1 FIYDNNSD
9 AGLGFVNYAGWL
21 SSSVFVNSTPVIGGI
36 PDAVVNV
43 GDSYL
48 FTPTAT
54 DADVNDVLTFS
65 ITGAPT
71 WSIFDE
77 TTGELSGIPTIA
89 DAGTTTNIVITVT
102 DNDTTPAS
110 SSLTAFSIKVNR
122 IPVANDDVFTM
133 NVDSVLNEFLSA
145 SDSDADALTY
155 SVMSNAINGA
165 ASIDLTSG
173 VMTYTP
179 NTGFTGEDSF
189 TYSVNDGYA
198 DSNTATVTVIIE
210 AVANNVFKGSNLTVL
225 NADGT
230 NANGGAN
237 DVAVSW
243 NGVTTT
249 NVADTNFSNMT
260 VSSDTPFYG
269 MSWSIHHVRI
279 FGPGTYNFD
288 TSCSVAELEAGVTT
302 CSGGPMLTMTVG
314 AGQVGAHMLFD
325 WNGSLNTDV
334 VNVYDVNSVFTTNSA
349 GSLWMEGNYGPYPWS
364 GSPVAETIWR
374 LASTDNDG
382 DGIAGVPMVD
392 GLLIG
397 SSINFNL
404 NIVEADSNFTM
415 LDDLGDSASGTN
427 DVVAQ
432 WNGLTT
438 TVMTSTDFN
447 NLIISSETAYFFNNW
462 TVHHARMFGPG
473 TYSFDT
479 SCTVAQI
486 ETGVTSCS
494 GGPMLSMTVA
504 QGQVGAH
511 MLFDWGDSYN
521 VDVVNVY
528 DINATFTTN
537 APATLWAG
545 GNYGPY
551 PWSGV
556 PDVETEWRLVS
567 TDNDGDGI
575 AGVKMVE
582 GGLTGWNINF
592 NLFANAGVS
601 FFDTDNDGIADNEDN
616 CIEVSN
622 PNQLDTDR
630 DGYGNICDGDLNN
643 DGRVNSLD
651 LGLFKSAFFTF
662 GNLPA
667 DFNGDQIV
675 NSLDLGI
682 FKRLFFT
689 RPGPSGLVE

>member
-1 FIYDNNSD
+1 MMLIQC
-9 AGLGFVNYAGWL
+9 
-21 SSSVFVNSTPVIGGI
+21 
-36 PDAVVNV
+36 
-43 GDSYL
+43 
-48 FTPTAT
+48 
-54 DADVNDVLTFS
+54 
-65 ITGAPT
+65 
-71 WSIFDE
+71 
-77 TTGELSGIPTIA
+77 
-89 DAGTTTNIVITVT
+89 
-102 DNDTTPAS
+102 
-110 SSLTAFSIKVNR
+110 SLQIQQ
-122 IPVANDDVFTM
+122 VA
-133 NVDSVLNEFLSA
+133 
-145 SDSDADALTY
+145 
-155 SVMSNAINGA
+155 
-165 ASIDLTSG
+165 
-173 VMTYTP
+173 
-179 NTGFTGEDSF
+179 
-189 TYSVNDGYA
+189 
-198 DSNTATVTVIIE
+198 
-210 AVANNVFKGSNLTVL
+210 
-225 NADGT
+225 
-230 NANGGAN
+230 
-237 DVAVSW
+237 
-243 NGVTTT
+243 
-249 NVADTNFSNMT
+249 
-260 VSSDTPFYG
+260 YG
-269 MSWSIHHVRI
+269 R
-279 FGPGTYNFD
+279 G
-288 TSCSVAELEAGVTT
+288 
-302 CSGGPMLTMTVG
+302 
-314 AGQVGAHMLFD
+314 
-325 WNGSLNTDV
+325 
-334 VNVYDVNSVFTTNSA
+334 
-349 GSLWMEGNYGPYPWS
+349 GNYGPYPWS
-364 GSPVAETIWR
+364 SSPVAETIWR

-415 LDDLGDSASGTN
+415 LDDLGASASGTN

-438 TVMTSTDFN
+438 TVTTSTDFN
-447 NLIISSETAYFFNNW
+447 NLTISSETAYFFNNW

-479 SCTVAQI
+479 SCTVTQI
-486 ETGVTSCS
+486 EAGVTNCS

-528 DINATFTTN
+528 DIDAAFTTN
-537 APATLWAG
+537 APATLWVG
-545 GNYGPY
+545 GNYGLY

-556 PDVETEWRLVS
+556 PDVETKWRLVS
-567 TDNDGDGI
+567 TDNDADGI

-601 FFDTDNDGIADNEDN
+601 FFDMDNDGIADNEDN
-616 CIEVSN
+616 CTEVSN
-622 PNQLDTDR
+622 PSQLDTDR

-651 LGLFKSAFFTF
+651 LGLFKTAFFTF

-689 RPGPSGLVE
+689 RPGPSGLNP